1 MSTGFSLEPSMVMQ
15 TIAPRVQSFLSS
27 YSQREDD
34 IDGDATFSP
43 YSAKSNLDARG
54 TSEVSGEDLAKWE
67 TPHLPLL
74 TRKQLKMSLIEIAR
88 RQAHKKGVVKK
99 RGEAAILVPIVAVEG
114 VPSLLLTRRSSTLST
129 HASQISFPGG
139 YVDEADSSGPFD
151 DKLINASLREMQ
163 EELNF
168 GIVELNGVSYGG
180 RHDSR
185 TDVEKPPFMSI
196 LGVTRPIPQFS
207 GSMVTPVIASIN
219 YDLHAEFIDAIFPG
233 NESEVDWIFSVAI
246 SDLAKNETTM
256 PLRRFGK
263 CDGSEVKGDHTILG
277 PAYPVPKS
285 DKKREGDVIWGLTA
299 VVIRSLLRKVFKPAL
314 EGICVGSKPK
324 L

>member
-1 MSTGFSLEPSMVMQ
+1 MSTGFLEPSRVMHR
-15 TIAPRVQSFLSS
+15 IAPRVQSILSG
-27 YSQREDD
+27 YSQRKDD
-34 IDGDATFSP
+34 IEGDATFSP
-43 YSAKSNLDARG
+43 YSAKSNLAARG
-54 TSEVSGEDLAKWE
+54 TSEVSDDDIAKWE

-74 TRKQLKMSLIEIAR
+74 TRRQLKMSLIEIAR
-88 RQAHKKGVVKK
+88 RQAHSKGVVKK

-151 DKLINASLREMQ
+151 DKLVNASLREMQ

-168 GIVELNGVSYGG
+168 DILELNGASCDG

-185 TDVEKPPFMSI
+185 TDEQSPPFLNV
-196 LGVTRPIPQFS
+196 LGKTRPIPQFS
-207 GSMVTPVIASIN
+207 GSMVTPIIASIN
-219 YDLHAEFIDAIFPG
+219 YDLAGYIDEIFPG

-246 SDLAKNETTM
+246 SELAEKETTM

-263 CDGSEVKGDHTILG
+263 FDGSEVKGEHTVLG
-277 PAYPVPKS
+277 PAFPVPES
-285 DKKREGDVIWGLTA
+285 DKKREGDIIWGLTG
-299 VVIRSLLRKVFKPAL
+299 
-314 EGICVGSKPK
+314 E
-324 L
+324 